1 MSQITALALFSGGL
15 DSILACRVVAMQG
28 VRVVAVKFVTP
39 FFDYELLASRD
50 AYSEEIFNKYGIEVF
65 LEDLS
70 HGYLDLLHNPQ
81 HGFGKNFNPCID
93 CKILMLTRAKEMMA
107 ALGASFLVTGEV
119 LGQRPMSQR
128 RHTLRVIERDS
139 GSDRLLLR
147 PLSAKFLPETEAEA
161 QGWIDREKLLDMSG
175 RGRSRQ
181 IALAREFGIVDFPSP
196 AGGCI
201 LADPILSRRIARIY
215 QGNFI
220 IKPEDITV
228 PDICMLLVGRQFL
241 LPGGGW
247 LILGRNEQ
255 ENARLLTMAHEDDA
269 VLFMPV
275 RPGPTAIL
283 RRAQVMEGQ
292 VSQAP
297 GSTLAEERPVSSYEN
312 DAQLQEALQLAAAL
326 VVRFGKKIKEGSPEG
341 EVQVS
346 VGKETKIL
354 KALPLDDSLF
364 QEWALT

>member
-15 DSILACRVVAMQG
+15 DSILACRVVAAQG
-28 VRVVAVKFVTP
+28 IRVVAVKFVTP
-39 FFDYELLASRD
+39 FFDYDLLASRE
-50 AYSEEIFNKYGIEVF
+50 AYQEQIFKKYGIEV
-65 LEDLS
+65 LVEDLS
-70 HGYLDLLHNPQ
+70 DGYLDLLHNPQ

-93 CKILMLTRAKEMMA
+93 CKILMLTRARAMMA
-107 ALGASFLVTGEV
+107 SLGASFLVTGEV

-128 RHTLRVIERDS
+128 RDTLRVIERDS
-139 GSDRLLLR
+139 GAERYLLR
-147 PLSAKFLPETEAEA
+147 PLSARLLPETEAEA
-161 QGWIDREKLLDMSG
+161 QGWIDRSKLLNMSG

-215 QGNFI
+215 QGNFVVRA
-220 IKPEDITV
+220 EDITV
-228 PDICMLLVGRQFL
+228 SDICLLLLGRQFL

-255 ENARLLTMAHEDDA
+255 ENARLLTMAQEEDA

-275 RPGPTAIL
+275 RPGPSAIL
-283 RRAQVMEGQ
+283 RRA
-292 VSQAP
+292 A
-297 GSTLAEERPVSSYEN
+297 LCYE
-312 DAQLQEALQLAAAL
+312 DKAQLQEALELAASL
-326 VVRFGKKIKEGSPEG
+326 VVRFGRKIKDGAPEG

-346 VGKETKIL
+346 VRKETQTLTI
-354 KALPLDDSLF
+354 LPLADKIFL
-364 QEWALT
+364 EWALEKVES

>member
-15 DSILACRVVAMQG
+15 DSILACRVVAAQG
-28 VRVVAVKFVTP
+28 IRVVAVKFVTP

-50 AYSEEIFNKYGIEVF
+50 AYQEEVFKKYGIEV
-65 LEDLS
+65 LIEDLS
-70 HGYLDLLHNPQ
+70 DGYLDLLHNPQ

-93 CKILMLTRAKEMMA
+93 CKILMITRARAMMTS
-107 ALGASFLVTGEV
+107 LGASFLVTGEV

-128 RHTLRVIERDS
+128 RDTLQVIERDS
-139 GSDRLLLR
+139 GAQRSLLR
-147 PLSAKFLPETEAEA
+147 PLSARLLPETEAEA
-161 QGWIDREKLLDMSG
+161 QGWIDRSKLLNMSG

-215 QGNFI
+215 QGNFVVRA
-220 IKPEDITV
+220 EDITV
-228 PDICMLLVGRQFL
+228 PDICLLLLGRQFL

-255 ENARLLTMAHEDDA
+255 ENARLLTMAQEEDA

-275 RPGPTAIL
+275 RPGPSAIL
-283 RRAQVMEGQ
+283 RRA
-292 VSQAP
+292 AIC
-297 GSTLAEERPVSSYEN
+297 YEN
-312 DAQLQEALQLAAAL
+312 DVQLQEALQLAAAL
-326 VVRFGKKIKEGSPEG
+326 VVRFGKKIKDGPPEG

-346 VGKETKIL
+346 VRKEIQILTIQPLADKIF
-354 KALPLDDSLF
+354 K
-364 QEWALT
+364 EWALEKVEK